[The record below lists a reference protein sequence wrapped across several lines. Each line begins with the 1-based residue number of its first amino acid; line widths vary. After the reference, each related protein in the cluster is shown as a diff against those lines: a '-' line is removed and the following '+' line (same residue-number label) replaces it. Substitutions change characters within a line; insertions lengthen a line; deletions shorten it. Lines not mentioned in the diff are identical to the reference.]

1 MNLYQTESVQRAT
14 LNGLSV
20 LGETVGIE
28 TKSISRFLTMK
39 VLGIR
44 LEDRFIE
51 QRRSLVLDALGHHV
65 EREQCLV
72 VVVSGHE
79 AGDIE

>member
-1 MNLYQTESVQRAT
+1 MESVQRAT
-14 LNGLSV
+14 LNRLSV
-20 LGETVGIE
+20 LGETIGIE
-28 TKSISRFLTMK
+28 TKSISRFITQ
-39 VLGIR
+39 VFDFR
-44 LEDRFIE
+44 LEHRFVE
-51 QRRSLVLDALGHHV
+51 QRRSLSLDVFGHHV